1 MPLRRRT
8 AAVLAVLLVLA
19 LVFTLVG
26 IDLQSQQASS
36 RPAVFVGV
44 DIAYGNETDVY
55 AVADAVYGYA
65 NLIIVGSLNVTQNTA
80 ALTRVCNFLYQKGF
94 YFIVFVAFAKNDYLP
109 PRGPTPAFVGMASA
123 KWEDKFLGIYLF
135 DEVGGYQLDTSE
147 KVVPSAPTIQFD
159 ARDYAYASEAYVA
172 GLTGYITESS
182 DWFTP
187 SPVQSQLFTSDYGL
201 YWYDYLSGY
210 GTVFTEFV
218 GNQSRQI
225 AVALDRGA
233 AHTFGEDWGVIITYQ
248 GNSTIENATQLY
260 SDMTFAWQSGAK
272 YIVVFD
278 GNSTEA
284 TPYGVLMPAHLNAM
298 KQFWNYTKTN
308 TRSGEYPADTAYV
321 LPANY
326 GYGFRGP
333 SDTIWGL
340 WNADALSPQVWNG
353 ANSLLATYGN
363 NLDIVYETRLGS
375 EYVALPYKTLIF
387 WNGATIQNNSTS

>member
-1 MPLRRRT
+1 MRRRT

-19 LVFTLVG
+19 LLFTLAG
-26 IDLQSQQASS
+26 IDLQSQKTASK
-36 RPAVFVGV
+36 PAVFVGV

-65 NLIIVGSLNVTQNTA
+65 NLIIVGSLNVTENTA

-94 YFIVFVAFAKNDYLP
+94 YFIVFVGFAKNDYLP
-109 PRGPTPAFVGMASA
+109 PRGPNPAFVGMASA
-123 KWEDKFLGIYLF
+123 KWGDKFLGIYLF

-172 GLTGYITESS
+172 GLTGYITESA

-233 AHTFGEDWGVIITYQ
+233 AHTLGEDWGVIITYQ
-248 GNSTIENATQLY
+248 GNSSIENATQLY

-284 TPYGVLMPAHLNAM
+284 TPYGVLMPSHLNAM

-308 TRSGEYPADTAYV
+308 TRSEEYPADTAYV

-340 WNADALSPQVWNG
+340 WNADALSAKVWND

-363 NLDIVYETRLGS
+363 NLDIVYETRLDS
-375 EYVALPYKTLIF
+375 EAVALPYKTLIF
-387 WNGATIQNNSTS
+387 WNGTTIQNNSTS